1 MIRKLGLA
9 AVRVLA
15 FVVLGAAGAGAHVTV
30 SPSRI
35 PQGTSDVILT
45 FRVPNESATAVVTG
59 LRVQFPL
66 DHPIILLNPEAGS
79 GWRVTVVKTALKKP
93 VTTDDGTF
101 TSTVSEIDW
110 SGGSI
115 PVGQF
120 GAFNVLAQGIPT
132 GTPELAF
139 KAIQSYGD
147 GTVVSW
153 IEVPNKT
160 VPNPAHPAPT
170 LALTAPEKKGTSAT
184 ASSASSGA
192 ATVVTAV
199 GQRRAVDRRTDPGRL
214 RRAAQRPRGV
224 ARPSA
229 LGRAGS
235 REGRGRLNRTTA
247 AGVAAPC
254 ARVRVPKPKTPVRV
268 RATVATMAAMPVAS
282 ARRMVPC
289 HSHHG
294 EELGMATAP
303 LGDDMKKGGENV
315 WISRISH

>member
-9 AVRVLA
+9 AACALV
-15 FVVLGAAGAGAHVTV
+15 FVVLDAAGVGAHVTV
-30 SPSRI
+30 SPSSI

-45 FRVPNESATAVVTG
+45 LRVPNESATAVVTG

-66 DHPIILLNPEAGS
+66 GHPIILLKPEAGS
-79 GWRVTVVKTALKKP
+79 GWRVTVVKTALEKP

-101 TSTVSEIDW
+101 TSAVSEIDW

-170 LALTAPEKKGTSAT
+170 LTLTAPEKKGTSAT

-192 ATVVTAV
+192 ATVVTAS
-199 GQRRAVDRRTDPGRL
+199 GNDAQSIAALILAGFAVLLSVLAVWLG
-214 RRAAQRPRGV
+214 RPRLGE
-224 ARPSA
+224 RPGA
-229 LGRAGS
+229 NPAPDV
-235 REGRGRLNRTTA
+235 RG
-247 AGVAAPC
+247 
-254 ARVRVPKPKTPVRV
+254 
-268 RATVATMAAMPVAS
+268 
-282 ARRMVPC
+282 
-289 HSHHG
+289 
-294 EELGMATAP
+294 
-303 LGDDMKKGGENV
+303 D
-315 WISRISH
+315 